1 MTVTFKQI
9 LVLQGFQD
17 ALAKL
22 KLNTEDY
29 AVLSKLQKV
38 VKKLIPHIE
47 EMQEMVEDL
56 RLDHCY
62 KEGTKIVRENGQLQ
76 WTAEGEKAFRKA
88 YKELL
93 TQEVDVDVQPLNYA
107 DILHLLPPNAGDVN
121 NWDDVKDSLSP
132 FFEMK

>member
-38 VKKLIPHIE
+38 VKKLTPHIE

-93 TQEVDVDVQPLNYA
+93 TQDVDVDVQPLNYA
-107 DILHLLPPNAGDVN
+107 DILHLLPPNSGDAN